1 MSLKVLEGILRKRNQ
16 YFDEMRDEKMLKT
29 TTDTSVIENI
39 KPENGNRI
47 PKIIHYC
54 WFGGKPL
61 PEDLQKCLDSWEKLE
76 GYTIMRWD
84 ESNCSFDENDFVR
97 NTFRDKQLGFIGD
110 YYRLKAVYEYG
121 GIYLDTDV
129 KINRSFDD
137 LLKHRMFLN
146 FIFDC
151 SVGSAIIGAEKGNP
165 LVRGL
170 LDMYDRTVFVS
181 QDSKAPGKVFEW
193 KDDKLF
199 VHGYA
204 TSNYYYTYYILKN
217 YPEFKLNNKY
227 QDLGDFVIYPKEY
240 FEIGSLLG
248 KHYAVHLCAGEWR
261 IKTDNSKSLKNTIKM
276 WLKRNPKIFDRV
288 QIVVRKRR
296 YNRLNKGIPFY
307 EYSLAQKKGT
317 KLPEL

>member
-1 MSLKVLEGILRKRNQ
+1 M
-16 YFDEMRDEKMLKT
+16 MLSSIRQ
-29 TTDTSVIENI
+29 TTDVNEIKNI
-39 KPENGNRI
+39 VPEAGNEI

-61 PEDLQKCLDSWEKLE
+61 PEDLQKCLDSWEKLH

-97 NTFRDKQLGFIGD
+97 NTYRDRQLGFIGD

-129 KINRSFDD
+129 KVNRSFDG
-137 LLKHRMFLN
+137 LLHHKAFLN

-151 SVGSAIIGAEKGNP
+151 SVGSAIIGSKKGNP
-165 LVRGL
+165 LIKGL
-170 LDMYDRTVFVS
+170 LDMYDKTVIVKGA
-181 QDSKAPGKVFEW
+181 DKRKGKVFEF

-204 TSNYYYTYYILKN
+204 TSNYYYTYYILKH
-217 YPEFKLNNKY
+217 YPDFVLNNKY
-227 QDLGDFVIYPKEY
+227 QDLGDFVIYPKEF

-261 IKTDNSKSLKNTIKM
+261 IKTDDSKSIKNRVKKALKKNQKV
-276 WLKRNPKIFDRV
+276 FDLV
-288 QIVVRKRR
+288 QIIVRKRR
-296 YNRLNKGIPFY
+296 YDRLKKDIPFY
-307 EYSLAQKKGT
+307 EYSLAQKKGSA
-317 KLPEL
+317 LPEL

>member
-1 MSLKVLEGILRKRNQ
+1 MSSLI
-16 YFDEMRDEKMLKT
+16 T
-29 TTDTSVIENI
+29 TTDPGKIREIMPTS
-39 KPENGNRI
+39 GNKI

-61 PEDLQKCLDSWEKLE
+61 PQDLQKCLDSWEKLH

-97 NTFRDKQLGFIGD
+97 NTYRDKQLGFIGD

-129 KINRSFDD
+129 KINKSFDN

-151 SVGSAIIGAEKGNP
+151 SVGSAIIGSEKGNP
-165 LVRGL
+165 LVKGL
-170 LDMYDRTVFVS
+170 LDMYDKTVIVPR
-181 QDSKAPGKVFEW
+181 KAGDKGKVFEW
-193 KDDKLF
+193 KEDKLF
-199 VHGYA
+199 VRGYV

-217 YPEFKLNNKY
+217 YPDFKLNNRY
-227 QDLGDFVIYPKEY
+227 QDHGDFVIYPKEY

-261 IKTDNSKSLKNTIKM
+261 IKTDSSRSMKNTIKKA
-276 WLKRNPKIFDRV
+276 LKKNKAIFDLV

-296 YNRLNKGIPFY
+296 YAKLKKTIPFY
-307 EYSLAQKKGT
+307 KYSLAQKSGSP
-317 KLPEL
+317 LPEL